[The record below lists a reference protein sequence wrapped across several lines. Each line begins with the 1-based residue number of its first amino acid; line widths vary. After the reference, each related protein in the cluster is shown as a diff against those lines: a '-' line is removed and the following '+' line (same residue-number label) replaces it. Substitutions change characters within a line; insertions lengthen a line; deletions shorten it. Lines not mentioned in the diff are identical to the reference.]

1 MRLASLLMG
10 PILLI
15 AVGNAE
21 ASESENVKFHAAVVP
36 PTAFK
41 LRLAKE
47 RGETIAPEPTTEL
60 SGELFRPPGAGPFP
74 AIVWLHSCLGRLHDD
89 EPRIADQF
97 VSQGYAVLFVDSFAP
112 RGIKRACAPNNYVA
126 VDRLS
131 DAVGALDYLATR
143 EFIRS
148 DRIAV
153 IGTGLGGGAALAAV
167 RDGAVEAL
175 SERRFAA
182 AVAYYPVC
190 ADDTFIAPTLVLVG
204 ELDEITPARRC
215 RQMIAA
221 QTEKGSRTRLAVY
234 TGAYHWFNQRRAANK
249 PEMYQRHWTE
259 YSATADEAALRD
271 VSEFLR
277 QHVGR

>member
-1 MRLASLLMG
+1 MRLTSLLMG
-10 PILLI
+10 LILLI
-15 AVGNAE
+15 AVGKAE

-41 LRLAKE
+41 LRLARE

-89 EPRIADQF
+89 EPHIADQF
-97 VSQGYAVLFVDSFAP
+97 VSQGYALLFVDSFAP
-112 RGIKRACAPNNYVA
+112 RGIKRACAPNYVA

-153 IGTGLGGGAALAAV
+153 VGVGLGGGVALASA
-167 RDGAVEAL
+167 RDGAVETL

-190 ADDTFIAPTLVLVG
+190 TDDTFVAPTLVLVG
-204 ELDEITPARRC
+204 ELDEVTPARRC
-215 RQMIAA
+215 QQMITA
-221 QTEKGSRTRLAVY
+221 QTERGIRTRLAVY

-271 VSEFLR
+271 ISEFLR